1 MLTANASE
9 QVGESAAPAGC
20 RLAPADN
27 PFKFLVGNQLEIQL
41 FELRPRIPLDH
52 QSPPEIEPHQMVRFR
67 NRA

>member
-1 MLTANASE
+1 
-9 QVGESAAPAGC
+9 
-20 RLAPADN
+20 LAPADN